1 MTGVVVIGRDDPG
14 LRRFIV
20 AALLHSGRPLPV
32 SEIHRRVAGLLTV
45 LPSGEDRLQ
54 PALGGL
60 VADQWCELLETP
72 VWHPLPAGSR
82 PGRARL
88 ARPASGGTRGR
99 AMTGHTR
106 SLWFSAGCGAVV
118 TVAGAREGGS

>member
-72 VWHPLPAGSR
+72 YGTR
-82 PGRARL
+82 FRL
-88 ARPASGGTRGR
+88 ARDPAGPVWPARPLVGLGGGP
-99 AMTGHTR
+99 
-106 SLWFSAGCGAVV
+106 
-118 TVAGAREGGS
+118 